1 MLGEFQTV
9 EIGGE
14 RLVRVRLFDSRYGV
28 ANLHGQR
35 WPSCVFDEVMTEA
48 VALRLSF
55 DLWRD
60 IVPCW
65 QSPRRAKKQRPA
77 GKFSSRAALNAK
89 VSPEEEAE
97 LPTRFQ
103 RDQTVIEHN
112 KETKTD
118 RVDKEV
124 ADELARYRTQVGR
137 ELTAEETAEIMRS
150 PKMHCWIRW
159 CKSTHEHNKKRL
171 VAEGWVQVEYE
182 PGNWRWE
189 KKQ

>member
-1 MLGEFQTV
+1 MLGKFEVVMVDGEKLIRV
-9 EIGGE
+9 E
-14 RLVRVRLFDSRYGV
+14 
-28 ANLHGQR
+28 
-35 WPSCVFDEVMTEA
+35 VFDTQRGVCPHSDRRAPLCLIDEVVTEA

-118 RVDKEV
+118 RVEV
-124 ADELARYRTQVGR
+124 ADELARYRKQVGR
-137 ELTAEETAEIMRS
+137 ELTAKEVEEIHQS

>member
-1 MLGEFQTV
+1 MLGKFEVVMVDGEKLIRV
-9 EIGGE
+9 E
-14 RLVRVRLFDSRYGV
+14 
-28 ANLHGQR
+28 
-35 WPSCVFDEVMTEA
+35 VFDTQRGVCSHSRRVPRCLIDEVVTEA
-48 VALRLSF
+48 VALCLSF

-65 QSPRRAKKQRPA
+65 QSPPRAKKQRPA

-103 RDQTVIEHN
+103 RDQTVIEHK
-112 KETKTD
+112 KEPNTD

-124 ADELARYRTQVGR
+124 AAELARYRKQVGR

>member
-1 MLGEFQTV
+1 MLGKFEMAMVDGEKLIRV
-9 EIGGE
+9 E
-14 RLVRVRLFDSRYGV
+14 
-28 ANLHGQR
+28 
-35 WPSCVFDEVMTEA
+35 VFDTQRGVCSHSRRVPRCLIDEVVTEA

-124 ADELARYRTQVGR
+124 ADELARYRKQVGR
-137 ELTAEETAEIMRS
+137 ELTAKEVEEIHQS